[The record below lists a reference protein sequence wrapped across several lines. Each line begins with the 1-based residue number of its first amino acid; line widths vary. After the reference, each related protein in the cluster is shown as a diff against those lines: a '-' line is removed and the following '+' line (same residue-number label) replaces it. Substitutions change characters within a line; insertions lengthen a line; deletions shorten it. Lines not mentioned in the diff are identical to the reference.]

1 VLLPKCAPHEKLGA
15 SYFVEWPVRIATD
28 ISP

>member
-15 SYFVEWPVRIATD
+15 SYFVEGPVRRTTD
-28 ISP
+28 IE